1 MFSVVRLPLRAVTG
15 AAAATLLAGCAA
27 LTGGSGTDDDQ
38 VVAAFYPLA
47 WVSEQ
52 VAGGHV
58 DVTNL
63 TQPGGEPHDLEL
75 SIRETADVERAGL
88 VVYEK
93 GFQPSVD
100 AAVDQNAEGDVLD
113 VTDVVD
119 LRPFA
124 EHGHDN
130 HTEDHTEEQ
139 GAGGDEHAH
148 GDDDPHFWLD
158 PLLMADVG
166 DAVADRLSALDP
178 DHADEYAAN
187 AAATR
192 RELEALDREYA
203 DGLADCALDTIVV
216 NHDAFGYLARYGLHV
231 EPIVGLTPDAEP
243 TPADLARLQDLV
255 REDGIT
261 TVFAESLSSRKAADS
276 LAADLGVDVAVLDP
290 IEGLSDRTRDED
302 YLSLMRQNLARL
314 QEANQCRTP

>member
-1 MFSVVRLPLRAVTG
+1 MFSVVRLPLRALSG

-124 EHGHDN
+124 EHGHDD
-130 HTEDHTEEQ
+130 HTDDHTEEP
-139 GAGGDEHAH
+139 GAEGDGHAH
-148 GDDDPHFWLD
+148 GDEDPHFWLD
-158 PLLMADVG
+158 PLLMADIA

-276 LAADLGVDVAVLDP
+276 LAADLGVDDG
-290 IEGLSDRTRDED
+290 EDRIGHGVRHWFA
-302 YLSLMRQNLARL
+302 SWSLARFWRMR
-314 QEANQCRTP
+314 ER

>member
-1 MFSVVRLPLRAVTG
+1 MFSAVRLPLVRAVSG

-27 LTGGSGTDDDQ
+27 LTGGSGTDDDK

-47 WVSEQ
+47 WVTGQ

-58 DVTNL
+58 DVSNL

-119 LRPFA
+119 LRP
-124 EHGHDN
+124 
-130 HTEDHTEEQ
+130 
-139 GAGGDEHAH
+139 
-148 GDDDPHFWLD
+148 DDPHFWLD
-158 PLLMADVG
+158 PLLMADVA
-166 DAVADRLSALDP
+166 DAVADRLSDLDP
-178 DHADEYAAN
+178 DHAEEYVAN
-187 AAATR
+187 AADVR

-203 DGLADCALDTIVV
+203 DGLADCAIDTIVV
-216 NHDAFGYLARYGLHV
+216 NHDAFGYLARYGLNV

-243 TPADLARLQDLV
+243 TPADLARLQELV
-255 REDGIT
+255 RDDGIT
-261 TVFAESLSSRKAADS
+261 TVFAESLSSPKAADS

>member
-1 MFSVVRLPLRAVTG
+1 MFPSVRSSLLRAVTG
-15 AAAATLLAGCAA
+15 AVAAPLLLAGCAA
-27 LTGGSGTDDDQ
+27 LTGGSGTDDDK

-47 WVSEQ
+47 WVTEQ

-58 DVTNL
+58 DVSNL

-119 LRPFA
+119 LRP
-124 EHGHDN
+124 G
-130 HTEDHTEEQ
+130 
-139 GAGGDEHAH
+139 
-148 GDDDPHFWLD
+148 DPHFWLD
-158 PLLMADVG
+158 PLLMADVA
-166 DAVADRLSALDP
+166 DAVADRLSGLDP
-178 DHADEYAAN
+178 DHAEEYAAN
-187 AAATR
+187 AADTR
-192 RELEALDREYA
+192 RELEALDQEYA
-203 DGLADCALDTIVV
+203 DGLSDCALDTIVV

-231 EPIVGLTPDAEP
+231 EPIIGLTPDAEP
-243 TPADLARLQDLV
+243 TPADLAQLQDLV
-255 REDGIT
+255 RDDGIT
-261 TVFAESLSSRKAADS
+261 TVFAESLGSRKAADS

-290 IEGLSDRTRDED
+290 IEGLSDRTSDED